1 MPSRAWGLSGCPF
14 PPAAQANSTLC
25 ASVVQDCSAVGIA
38 QPLLVSPQVF
48 SSAKYPAPERLQEY
62 SSIFAGA
69 EDPAKQKWPRHKIQS
84 KHRVLDEKA
93 LQVRRRAGLEM
104 SEQRGCEAVSPC
116 TEGDEAFGT
125 QAASRTAFQP
135 GLLV

>member
-1 MPSRAWGLSGCPF
+1 MHVQVHAYSPYKPVDSKAVHSCWQHKLYALLHSMCFCSLALPSCWDFSV
-14 PPAAQANSTLC
+14 PPH
-25 ASVVQDCSAVGIA
+25 
-38 QPLLVSPQVF
+38 VSLQVF

-93 LQVRRRAGLEM
+93 LQVRRRRTDLEM
-104 SEQRGCEAVSPC
+104 NKQREVGRLFVS
-116 TEGDEAFGT
+116 DE
-125 QAASRTAFQP
+125 
-135 GLLV
+135 VD